1 MTKEIKICVERVWFH
16 ELGKYHLEKNPV
28 AKIELHEEKD
38 YRCYAIA
45 TLDKKDLAKFINW
58 MIDNVADVVIER
70 KDGYDFGMIIY
81 DDYME

>member
-1 MTKEIKICVERVWFH
+1 MTKEIKICIERVWRH
-16 ELGKYHLEKNPV
+16 KLGEYHLEKNPV

-38 YRCYAIA
+38 YECYTIA
-45 TLDKKDLAKFINW
+45 TLDEKDLAKFINW

-70 KDGYDFGMIIY
+70 SDGYDFGMIIY